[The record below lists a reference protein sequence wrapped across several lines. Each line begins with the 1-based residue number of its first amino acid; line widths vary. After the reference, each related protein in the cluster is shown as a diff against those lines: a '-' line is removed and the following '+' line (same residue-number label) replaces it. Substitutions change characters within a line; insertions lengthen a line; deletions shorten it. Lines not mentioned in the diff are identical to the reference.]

1 MKELHVGESVRVG
14 TPSEEVRGTVVD
26 LDRRPGYGRL
36 IIDCDELSNNPLC
49 WKQFAVP
56 DDNVLT
62 MSATVYRCRQKV
74 GHAGPCSHAAAQAA

>member
-36 IIDCDELSNNPLC
+36 IIDSNELSDPHADTGYVSKSARRSSPLSDAVAEARGGEAPV
-49 WKQFAVP
+49 KKRGFA
-56 DDNVLT
+56 
-62 MSATVYRCRQKV
+62 
-74 GHAGPCSHAAAQAA
+74 